1 MSKYALPISIIILS
15 IALLYNGY
23 QLGYVPSEKDAK
35 PAGIQVNADKGLLTM
50 EETAEYLSISEKQ
63 LGALVKVQA
72 FEKSQLESFDTYRFI
87 PYIEIDKEKLFNKNQ
102 VDEWI
107 KYNSTIWEKWNGQ

>member
-15 IALLYNGY
+15 IALIYIGY
-23 QLGYVPSEKDAK
+23 QLGKVPAEKGAQ
-35 PAGIQVNADKGLLTM
+35 PAGIQENEEKGLLTM
-50 EETAEYLSISEKQ
+50 KETAEYLSISEKQ
-63 LGALVKVQA
+63 LEELVKVQA

-107 KYNSTIWEKWNGQ
+107 KYNSTVWEKWNGQ